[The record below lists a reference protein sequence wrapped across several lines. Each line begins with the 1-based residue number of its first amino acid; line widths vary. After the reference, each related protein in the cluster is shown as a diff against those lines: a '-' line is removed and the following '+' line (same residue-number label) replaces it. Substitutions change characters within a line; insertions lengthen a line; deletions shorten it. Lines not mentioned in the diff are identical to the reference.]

1 MKKALTEELLEE
13 VLSKKESFS
22 LEVVYDIN
30 ELFTYLEDLGWG
42 KYEGYVEYDANG
54 YQVDWWKTYIHEEH
68 GKLELAGSFWYMT
81 LEGAFLSK

>member
-1 MKKALTEELLEE
+1 MKQALTKELLEE

-30 ELFTYLEDLGWG
+30 EVFAYLEDYGWG
-42 KYEGYVEYDANG
+42 EYEEYYPNG

-68 GKLELAGSFWYMT
+68 GKLELAGSFWYMI
-81 LEGAFLSK
+81 LEGAFLPK